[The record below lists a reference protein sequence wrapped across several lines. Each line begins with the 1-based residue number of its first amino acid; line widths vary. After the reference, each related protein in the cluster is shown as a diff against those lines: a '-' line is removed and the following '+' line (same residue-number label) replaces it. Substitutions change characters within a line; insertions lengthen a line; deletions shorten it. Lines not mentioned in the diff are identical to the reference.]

1 MGESLVNTNKVI
13 DLTKRINERELKK
26 IPEARTRQQLLQ
38 EIIDFI
44 DEQNRIASAT
54 ENANEEDFFEFLLLM
69 KTELQYLKEKNT
81 VQDYKIS
88 ADHKEKQIT
97 IKIMPVVPIDRIDMK
112 VIVSS
117 GEYDQD

>member
-1 MGESLVNTNKVI
+1 MNTNKVI

>member
-1 MGESLVNTNKVI
+1 MSSDKVI

-26 IPEARTRQQLLQ
+26 IPESRTRQQLLQ
-38 EIIDFI
+38 EVIDFI
-44 DEQNRIASAT
+44 DEQNRIADSVEST
-54 ENANEEDFFEFLLLM
+54 HEEDFFEFLLLM
-69 KTELQYLKEKNT
+69 KTELQHLKEKNA

-88 ADHKEKQIT
+88 ADHEKKQIT
-97 IKIMPVVPIDRIDMK
+97 LKVMPVVPIDRIDMK